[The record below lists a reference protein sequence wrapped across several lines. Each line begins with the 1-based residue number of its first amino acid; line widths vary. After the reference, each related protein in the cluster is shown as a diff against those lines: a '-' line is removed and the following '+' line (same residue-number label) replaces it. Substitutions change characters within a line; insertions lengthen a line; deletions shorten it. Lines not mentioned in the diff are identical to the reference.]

1 MKKRRLITVVILA
14 LTWWFAANSIANNI
28 LLPYPWDVALTM
40 LAQLGKSDFYMS
52 IMYTLTRLFQ
62 GLFLALMFGV
72 LMGYVCALRSK
83 IDDYF
88 MPIITALKTIP
99 NISFIII
106 ALIWLGSEKSVL
118 LITFLILF
126 PIFFEAAKMGVTS
139 VDQRLLDVLA
149 MYPETRAN
157 KFKNVYGP
165 NMLPYIL
172 SSLKA
177 GVSLG
182 FKVAIMS
189 EVLGQ
194 VQVGIGKSM
203 FLGKLYLDTTSIFA
217 WTVWIILIGY
227 SFDVL
232 LDLGI
237 KIIRKKFDF

>member
-14 LTWWFAANSIANNI
+14 LTWWLAANSIANNI
-28 LLPYPWDVALTM
+28 LLPYPWDVALAM
-40 LAQLGKSDFYMS
+40 FAQLQQSDFYKS
-52 IMYTLTRLFQ
+52 ILFTLFRLFQ
-62 GLFLALMFGV
+62 GLILALLFGV
-72 LMGYVCALRSK
+72 FSGYVCALRK
-83 IDDYF
+83 RIDDYF
-88 MPIITALKTIP
+88 MPIITAMKTIP

-139 VDQRLLDVLA
+139 VDKRLLDVLL

-157 KFKNVYGP
+157 RFKNVYGP
-165 NMLPYIL
+165 NMLPYVL

-194 VQVGIGKSM
+194 VQTGIGKSM
-203 FLGKLYLDTTSIFA
+203 FLGKLYLDTTAIFA

-232 LDLGI
+232 LDFGI